1 MDLSELN
8 HVLDQ
13 LCPRLKDWLGREPL
27 LVDADVLP
35 FVVLGYKCPFRLILY
50 GTRHGRSRE
59 QQGLAMAMVKLWE
72 RSVIT
77 KIAIKLGVLNTCNE
91 MMAEKLKV

>member
-1 MDLSELN
+1 MPSHFAL
-8 HVLDQ
+8 
-13 LCPRLKDWLGREPL
+13 
-27 LVDADVLP
+27 
-35 FVVLGYKCPFRLILY
+35 
-50 GTRHGRSRE
+50 GRSRE

-91 MMAEKLKV
+91 MMAEKLKVEHCCRGTRIYLFYKGNNFLPHVVTNTLDEAQKLAALQQDEEDQA